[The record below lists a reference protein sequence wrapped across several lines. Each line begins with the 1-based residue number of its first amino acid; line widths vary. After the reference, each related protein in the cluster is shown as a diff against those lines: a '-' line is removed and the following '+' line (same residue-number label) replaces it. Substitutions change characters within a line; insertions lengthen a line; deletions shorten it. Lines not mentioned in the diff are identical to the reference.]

1 MQRTGVVTRQFA
13 SWAAILAVPTAVAG
27 IYGMSLKSMPGL
39 DTVNGYFAVLGLIA
53 VLCIFL
59 FVRFKKAKWL

>member
-1 MQRTGVVTRQFA
+1 
-13 SWAAILAVPTAVAG
+13 
-27 IYGMSLKSMPGL
+27 MSLKSMPGL